1 MAPSSKGAVAGGDGG
16 DGGEP
21 CLLWGS
27 QAGQAAVPGEQEDMA
42 GLPGAPPS

>member
-16 DGGEP
+16 EH